1 LKKIWILLLVVLV
14 LIMLVSPIA
23 LAGNKI
29 DNEQLTMTN
38 EDHKKIKEK
47 SKELSVDDYWEE
59 LKKKADELYCKANL
73 SMEISTLVYEDG
85 EFGGEAKVEVPI
97 FNGDRRKKIKKEK
110 MEFLDK
116 GAELLSELEV
126 NLSSLE
132 VLKEKEAY
140 LRALLTTD
148 GAKSI
153 DAYHDV
159 REEIAKV
166 RAEIHKVR
174 RQLEVMLM

>member
-1 LKKIWILLLVVLV
+1 MAEDKIQDKKLKINDK
-14 LIMLVSPIA
+14 
-23 LAGNKI
+23 
-29 DNEQLTMTN
+29 T
-38 EDHKKIKEK
+38 EDHKVLSVEEYWDQLKEK
-47 SKELSVDDYWEE
+47 
-59 LKKKADELYCKANL
+59 ADKLYCKANL

-132 VLKEKEAY
+132 VLKEKEVY

-159 REEIAKV
+159 REEITKV
-166 RAEIHKVR
+166 RAEINKVR
-174 RQLEVMLM
+174 RKLEVMLM

>member
-1 LKKIWILLLVVLV
+1 LKKIRVLFLGLILIISVT
-14 LIMLVSPIA
+14 SIA
-23 LAGNKI
+23 RAESAVKSEKLTVK
-29 DNEQLTMTN
+29 NEQKQ
-38 EDHKKIKEK
+38 EKEK
-47 SKELSVDDYWEE
+47 KLSVEQYWEQ
-59 LKKKADELYCKANL
+59 LKEKAEQLYCKANL

-97 FNGDRRKKIKKEK
+97 FNGDRRKKIKQEK

-166 RAEIHKVR
+166 KAEINKVR
-174 RQLEVMLM
+174 RKLEVMLM

>member
-1 LKKIWILLLVVLV
+1 MKKIRVLLLV
-14 LIMLVSPIA
+14 LILITSVSSVTIA
-23 LAGNKI
+23 QSKSQNTELKI
-29 DNEQLTMTN
+29 ENQE
-38 EDHKKIKEK
+38 E

-159 REEIAKV
+159 REEVAKV

-174 RQLEVMLM
+174 RKLEVMLM

>member
-1 LKKIWILLLVVLV
+1 LKKIRVLLLV
-14 LIMLVSPIA
+14 LILITSVSSVTIA
-23 LAGNKI
+23 QSKSQNTELKI
-29 DNEQLTMTN
+29 ENQE
-38 EDHKKIKEK
+38 E

-159 REEIAKV
+159 REEVAKV

-174 RQLEVMLM
+174 RKLEVMLM